1 MLLSDS
7 RSVADTGNIRGM
19 YDGIQKSLG
28 PTRKKTA
35 PLKSTTGELIQDRA
49 KQMEFWVQHYS
60 ELYSRE
66 NVITE
71 EALNAIKCLPM
82 LEELDSDPTLE
93 ELNPGFDSL
102 ASGKVPSKESIPAK
116 VLKCYKGNIISEL
129 HEILCLC

>member
-1 MLLSDS
+1 
-7 RSVADTGNIRGM
+7 M

-49 KQMEFWVQHYS
+49 KQMECWVQHYS

-71 EALNAIKCLPM
+71 EAVNAIKFLPM

-93 ELNPGFDSL
+93 ELNPGLDSL
-102 ASGKVPSKESIPAK
+102 ASGKVPSKESIPAE

>member
-1 MLLSDS
+1 
-7 RSVADTGNIRGM
+7 M

-49 KQMEFWVQHYS
+49 KQMECWVQHYS

-71 EALNAIKCLPM
+71 EALNTIKCLPL
-82 LEELDSDPTLE
+82 LEELDSDATLE
-93 ELNPGFDSL
+93 ELNPGLDSL
-102 ASGKVPSKESIPAK
+102 ASGKVPSKKSIPAE
-116 VLKCYKGNIISEL
+116 VLKCYKGNIIFEL